1 MGFGLGDDV
10 LSKYPICVSRIT
22 STKIL
27 PEKRDVKL
35 SGFLFRKGKK
45 LLNTQYSVS
54 KMHPDK
60 KGKERLYLY
69 II

>member
-1 MGFGLGDDV
+1 MGVGLGDWCP
-10 LSKYPICVSRIT
+10 KWTWIGVSRMT

-69 II
+69 I